1 MLRTHHKLRKGPF
14 EAKLECRLRL
24 CGEHSGE
31 LDENMRILL
40 DYIRG
45 DLRSASSV
53 ADQDWAQ
60 NRSMTWSRKG
70 GWEALRFKFGP

>member
-31 LDENMRILL
+31 LNKNALILL
-40 DYIRG
+40 VYIRSN
-45 DLRSASSV
+45 LRSASSV
-53 ADQDWAQ
+53 ADRDQAQ
-60 NRSMTWSRKG
+60 NRLTMWSRKG